1 MGRHRRVVCEKC
13 YRSMRSDHIARHMR
27 KHEKYGEAGSLY
39 GSVNSIAS
47 STTSLNDFSSVS
59 GIPVYKPSSSD
70 KEVLIKTL
78 LKDDTEYKEK
88 MELGK
93 TIYEQVKEYN
103 INEES
108 IRKEYKEP
116 LELYM
121 KQKRNID
128 SDNFVLRSWQESLLN
143 YIKPSDREIIWVQG
157 ERCNEGKTWFQEFI
171 ESKFG

>member
-1 MGRHRRVVCEKC
+1 
-13 YRSMRSDHIARHMR
+13 MRSDHIARHMR

-47 STTSLNDFSSVS
+47 STTSLNEKYESESDFSSVS
-59 GIPVYKPSSSD
+59 GTPVYNPSSSD

-108 IRKEYKEP
+108 IPKEYKEP

-128 SDNFVLRSWQESLLN
+128 PDNVELR
-143 YIKPSDREIIWVQG
+143 I
-157 ERCNEGKTWFQEFI
+157 
-171 ESKFG
+171 

>member
-1 MGRHRRVVCEKC
+1 
-13 YRSMRSDHIARHMR
+13 
-27 KHEKYGEAGSLY
+27 
-39 GSVNSIAS
+39 
-47 STTSLNDFSSVS
+47 
-59 GIPVYKPSSSD
+59 
-70 KEVLIKTL
+70 
-78 LKDDTEYKEK
+78 

-128 SDNFVLRSWQESLLN
+128 SDNVVLRS
-143 YIKPSDREIIWVQG
+143 
-157 ERCNEGKTWFQEFI
+157 
-171 ESKFG
+171 

>member
-1 MGRHRRVVCEKC
+1 MGRNKQVVCEKC
-13 YRSMRSDHIARHMR
+13 YRLMRTDHLARHMR

-39 GSVNSIAS
+39 GSVASIAS
-47 STTSLNDFSSVS
+47 STTSLNERYESESELSSVS
-59 GIPVYKPSSSD
+59 GTSVYKPSTSD

-78 LKDDTEYKEK
+78 LKADTEYKEK

-108 IRKEYKEP
+108 IPKKHNEP

-121 KQKRNID
+121 KQKRNINP
-128 SDNFVLRSWQESLLN
+128 DNVELRS
-143 YIKPSDREIIWVQG
+143 
-157 ERCNEGKTWFQEFI
+157 
-171 ESKFG
+171 

>member
-1 MGRHRRVVCEKC
+1 MGRHRQVICEKC
-13 YRSMRSDHIARHMR
+13 YRSMCSDHIARHMR

-39 GSVNSIAS
+39 GSVTSIAS
-47 STTSLNDFSSVS
+47 STTSLNGRYESESDFSSVS
-59 GIPVYKPSSSD
+59 GTSVYKPSSSD

-78 LKDDTEYKEK
+78 LKADTEYKEK

-108 IRKEYKEP
+108 IPKEYKEP

-121 KQKRNID
+121 KQKKK
-128 SDNFVLRSWQESLLN
+128 
-143 YIKPSDREIIWVQG
+143 Y
-157 ERCNEGKTWFQEFI
+157 
-171 ESKFG
+171 